1 MKDLTNAEMEGREL
15 SMVALKALKHS
26 LPGFEKAKLRN
37 FGMTLGV
44 RDTRKIVGRYCL
56 TSDDVR
62 NQASSLAGLASIT
75 PAAPG
80 SHTSSTAHYRHGLRM
95 PLVYFPSLLMGKGG
109 QATWSHTVCASFGVL
124 TSCDTKHTGTTF

>member
-1 MKDLTNAEMEGREL
+1 MIKRLTLPPGTRHLCRYDPLDVKDLTNAEMEGREL
-15 SMVALKALKHS
+15 SMVALKALRHS

-62 NQASSLAGLASIT
+62 NQASRLAGLVRRL
-75 PAAPG
+75 PQQRP
-80 SHTSSTAHYRHGLRM
+80 
-95 PLVYFPSLLMGKGG
+95 
-109 QATWSHTVCASFGVL
+109 VL
-124 TSCDTKHTGTTF
+124 I